1 MKYLGVI
8 FLALALSHAH
18 AQVPAF
24 SLTNVMDGK
33 TVTLDSYSSSA
44 GVLIIFTSN
53 TCPYDEYYRAR
64 ITRLHKEFGDRI
76 PLILVNS
83 NVDPTESNEAMI
95 KKGRQLALA
104 VPYLADK
111 DQTLMQSLK
120 ATKSSHCFLLKSTG
134 GKFTVFYNGAF
145 DDNAQVEAD
154 VRSSYLR
161 DAITAMLNN
170 QSIATTEVRPVGCN
184 IKRK

>member
-1 MKYLGVI
+1 MKKLGVI
-8 FLALALSHAH
+8 FLVLMLSQAH
-18 AQVPAF
+18 AQVPGF

-33 TVTLDSYSSSA
+33 TISLDSYGSSA

-53 TCPYDEYYRAR
+53 TCPYDEYYRGR
-64 ITRLHKEFGDRI
+64 IAKISKEFSDRV
-76 PLILVNS
+76 PLLLVNS
-83 NVDPTESNEAMI
+83 NVDPAESNEAMT
-95 KKGRQLALA
+95 KKGRQLGLA

-111 DQTLMQSLK
+111 DQTLMQALK
-120 ATKSSHCFLLKSTG
+120 ATKSSHCFLLKNTG
-134 GKFTVFYNGAF
+134 GKFNVFYNGAL

-154 VRSSYLR
+154 VRANYLR

-170 QSIATTEVRPVGCN
+170 QSIAMTEVRPVGCN

>member
-1 MKYLGVI
+1 MKQIGV
-8 FLALALSHAH
+8 LLLVLTLSQAQ
-18 AQVPAF
+18 AQVSNF

-33 TVTLDSYSSSA
+33 AVSLDNYSGNA

-53 TCPYDEYYRAR
+53 TCPYDEYYRDR
-64 ITRLHKEFGDRI
+64 ITKIAKEFGDRV
-76 PLILVNS
+76 PLLLVNS
-83 NVDPTESNEAMI
+83 NVDPAESNEAMI
-95 KKGRQLALA
+95 KKGRQLGLP
-104 VPYLADK
+104 VPYLSDK

-120 ATKSSHCFLLKSTG
+120 ATKSAHCFLLKSTG
-134 GKFTVFYNGAF
+134 GKFTVFYNGAL

-154 VRSSYLR
+154 VRTAYLR

-170 QSIATTEVRPVGCN
+170 QPIATAEIRPVGCN